1 MPSCDVLILGSG
13 FSGSLLAWVLASQ
26 GRRVVLVDRQRHPR
40 FAIGESSTPTAD
52 FLLAYL
58 AERWGLAALAPLAS
72 WGSWKQTY
80 PEVDCGKKRGFSYYR
95 HFPGR
100 PFQDD
105 ASHTNSLLVA
115 ASAEDRWSD
124 THWLRSSVD
133 QFLARS
139 AVSAGVDLREEQQ
152 VMAAAYDLHARRWD
166 VSLGAVSDNSVS
178 AEPQEKVQATW
189 VVDATG
195 PANALSHWV
204 ANEADDHWMRTRTRA
219 TFGHFMGVKPFTV
232 GWAEGDPFCGDDA
245 AQHHLLDQGWC
256 WMLRMDNGITSVGFV
271 EPLPKREEVAHV
283 EREKQRDK
291 HREKNI
297 WPETPSAGV
306 SDPDSWSNQLA
317 WHAYPSLAH
326 LVAEASCVTP
336 SGGWMRTGRLSR
348 CRSRASGPGWVLL
361 PVSYGFVDPLH
372 STGIAHALSGVVR
385 VAEALLDEPDRC
397 AERLKRYEVE
407 LRQEVDWLDL
417 LVAGCY
423 AGQPSFARFCAFA
436 CFYFVAAIAFEKQ
449 LAADP
454 QSWPLGFLQCADP
467 ALRNVTEQAWQLQR
481 QMEPGDDPA
490 TDMAFTESVR
500 QALKP
505 WNRVQLLDPQ
515 SANRIAHSAAPKYA
529 SWKSQQR
536 ATL

>member
-26 GRRVVLVDRQRHPR
+26 GRKVLLVDRQRHPR

-58 AERWGLAALAPLAS
+58 AERWRLPTLAPLAS

-80 PEVDCGKKRGFSYYR
+80 PDVVCGKKRGFSYYR

-100 PFQDD
+100 PFRDD
-105 ASHTNSLLVA
+105 ARHTNSLLVA

-133 QFLARS
+133 QFLVRS
-139 AVSAGVDLREEQQ
+139 AVAAGVDLREEQQ
-152 VMAAAYDLHARRWD
+152 VLAAAYDSHAQRWGI
-166 VSLGAVSDNSVS
+166 SLGAVAAGGVS
-178 AEPQEKVQATW
+178 TESGEKIQATW

-204 ANEADDHWMRTRTRA
+204 ENEADDHWMRTRTRA
-219 TFGHFMGVKPFTV
+219 VYGHFVGVKPFTV
-232 GWAEGDPFCGDDA
+232 GRAEDDPFCGDDA

-271 EPLPKREEVAHV
+271 EPLPKPEGTARV
-283 EREKQRDK
+283 ERQTLRE
-291 HREKNI
+291 HRV
-297 WPETPSAGV
+297 WSASVSAGV
-306 SDPDSWSNQLA
+306 SVPDSGSQPVA
-317 WHAYPSLAH
+317 WHAYPSLAN
-326 LVAEASCVTP
+326 LLAEATCVAP
-336 SGGWMRTGRLSR
+336 SGGLLRTGRLSR

-385 VAEALLDEPDRC
+385 VAEALLDEPDQC
-397 AERLKRYEVE
+397 ARRLKRYEAE

-436 CFYFVAAIAFEKQ
+436 HFYFVAAIAFETQ

-467 ALRNVTEQAWQLQR
+467 ALRLVTEHAWQR
-481 QMEPGDDPA
+481 QQQVERLDDIV
-490 TDMAFTESVR
+490 TDIAFTEDVR

-515 SANRIAHSAAPKYA
+515 SANRVAHSAAPKYA
-529 SWKSQQR
+529 SWKTQQV
-536 ATL
+536 ATR